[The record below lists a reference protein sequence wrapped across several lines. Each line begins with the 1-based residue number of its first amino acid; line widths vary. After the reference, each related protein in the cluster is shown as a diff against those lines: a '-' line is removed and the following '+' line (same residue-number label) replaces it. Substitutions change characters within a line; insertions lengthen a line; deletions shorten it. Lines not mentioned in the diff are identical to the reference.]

1 MSHAI
6 PSADSRYRIDKFIV
20 PSSAL
25 SSFLK
30 QIERID
36 AELSTLPG
44 CEQHLVLIQEPDS
57 AGDALHVLT
66 LVEWASAAHM
76 SAAKT
81 HMRQRYRHEGFEPA
95 AFMQELGVRAEL
107 GDYRR
112 AEGAV

>member
-1 MSHAI
+1 MSHAT

-44 CEQHLVLIQEPDS
+44 CEQHLVLIQEPDV
-57 AGDALHVLT
+57 AAEVFHVMT
-66 LVEWASAAHM
+66 LVEWTSPAHLI
-76 SAAKT
+76 AAKT
-81 HMRQRYRHEGFEPA
+81 HMRQRYRRDGFEPA
-95 AFMQELGVRAEL
+95 AFIQELGVRADL

-112 AEGAV
+112 AELAG